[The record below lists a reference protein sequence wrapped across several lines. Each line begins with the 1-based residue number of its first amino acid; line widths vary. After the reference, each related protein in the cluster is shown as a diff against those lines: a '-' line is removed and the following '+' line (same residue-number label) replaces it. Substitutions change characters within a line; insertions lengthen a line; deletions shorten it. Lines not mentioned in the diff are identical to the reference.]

1 MTVNAFVGSRVDH
14 VVFDGN
20 PVFIKRDDLLDPA
33 FSGNKARK
41 LYYLL
46 ENNDM
51 NFTKVISYGSPQ
63 SNFLYSLS
71 ELAKL
76 KKWECDFYVD
86 HVPQFLQDNPA
97 GNYLRALNNGA
108 NIISIHKEKATLT
121 IEEHIN
127 RFVLPSEERALFI
140 PEGGRSPFA
149 EQGIKRLA
157 EEITLW
163 AETEKMDDVKIMLPS
178 GTGTTALYLQK
189 HLGFEV
195 LTCTCVGAD
204 EYLEEQFQTLSK
216 GEYPHPTILPMQKK
230 YHFGKVYREFYD
242 IWLSLKKQTGIEFE
256 LLYDP
261 LGWLMLQDY
270 MKSYMKSHMQNLKDN
285 VKQVSCTPIL
295 YIHQGGLLGN
305 ETMLPRYS
313 RMHRVD
319 GKRRKA

>member
-1 MTVNAFVGSRVDH
+1 MAVNNFVGSPVDQ

-20 PVFIKRDDLLDPA
+20 PVFIKRDDLLAPE

-46 ENNDM
+46 ENNDAHLA
-51 NFTKVISYGSPQ
+51 KVISYGSPQ

-76 KKWECDFYVD
+76 KQWQCDFYVD
-86 HVPQFLQDNPA
+86 HIPRFLMDNPA
-97 GNYLRALNNGA
+97 GNYLKALNNGV
-108 NIISIHKEKATLT
+108 NIISINKERATLT
-121 IEEHIN
+121 IEEYIQ

-140 PEGGRSPFA
+140 PEGGSCPLA
-149 EQGIKRLA
+149 EQGIKKLA
-157 EEITLW
+157 EEIIRW
-163 AETEKMDDVKIMLPS
+163 AEIEKIDDVKIMLPS

-189 HLGFEV
+189 HLDFEV
-195 LTCTCVGAD
+195 LTCACVGAD
-204 EYLEEQFQTLSK
+204 EYLEEQFQALSK
-216 GEYPHPTILPMQKK
+216 GDYSHPTILPMQKK
-230 YHFGKVYREFYD
+230 YHFGKIYLEFYD

-270 MKSYMKSHMQNLKDN
+270 VKSYMQSLKDN
-285 VKQVSCTPIL
+285 VSSLSCPPIL

-305 ETMLPRYS
+305 ETMLSRYR
-313 RMHRVD
+313 RM
-319 GKRRKA
+319 KRLDDKKRKN

>member
-1 MTVNAFVGSRVDH
+1 MIIVNDFVGSPVDR

-46 ENNDM
+46 ENNDAHL
-51 NFTKVISYGSPQ
+51 TKVISYGSPQ

-76 KKWECDFYVD
+76 KQWTCDFYVD
-86 HVPQFLQDNPA
+86 HVPGFLRDNPA

-108 NIISIHKEKATLT
+108 NIISIHEEKATLS
-121 IEEHIN
+121 IDEYIN
-127 RFVLPSEERALFI
+127 RFVMPKEELALFI
-140 PEGGRSPFA
+140 PEGGSCPLA
-149 EQGIKRLA
+149 EQGIKKLA
-157 EEITLW
+157 EEIRQW
-163 AETEKMDDVKIMLPS
+163 AKTEKIDDVKIMLPS

-189 HLGFEV
+189 HLDLEV
-195 LTCTCVGAD
+195 LTCTCVGSD
-204 EYLEEQFQTLSK
+204 DYLEKQFQMLSK
-216 GEYPHPTILPMQKK
+216 GEYSHPTILPMQKK
-230 YHFGKVYREFYD
+230 YHFGKLYAEFYD

-261 LGWLMLQDY
+261 LGWLMLQDHMANY
-270 MKSYMKSHMQNLKDN
+270 IKSQKDN
-285 VKQVSCTPIL
+285 VNQVGDTPIL

-305 ETMLPRYS
+305 ETMLPRYK
-313 RMHRVD
+313 RM
-319 GKRRKA
+319 KRMAQK